1 MRAGNCASRERRMS
15 THYLRG
21 LFEPGSVALIG
32 ATERREKLG
41 ARVME
46 NLLAA
51 GFGGELFAVN
61 PKYASVSGVPCFA
74 SARDLPRPA
83 DLAVIV
89 TPPATVPGIVAECGA
104 AGIRAAIVVT

>member
-21 LFEPGSVALIG
+21 LFEPRSVALIG

-51 GFGGELFAVN
+51 GFRGELFAVN
-61 PKYASVSGVPCFA
+61 PKYASVSGVPGFD
-74 SARDLPRPA
+74 SVLKLPRPV
-83 DLAVIV
+83 DLAVVV
-89 TPPATVPGIVAECGA
+89 TPPATVPTIIEECGQ
-104 AGIRAAIVVT
+104 AGI